1 MNSNADDDE
10 EKYSVALEKINQKK
24 DKIIVLLGN
33 KDSVYKDIIII
44 LSNQNIKNVCVLQ
57 GGIDIIQLDEPS
69 LLQ

>member
-1 MNSNADDDE
+1 M
-10 EKYSVALEKINQKK
+10 EKINQNK
-24 DKIIVLLGN
+24 DKIIVLLGD